1 LLLGVGINN
10 DSSEEESSSTD
21 EECVDKTESK
31 VRKRNRT
38 DSNMQS
44 SSLYNPDIEKDRVI
58 IPTFSDTIICYSTIE
73 GNFNLKICQY
83 FNIYYFHQYRR
94 RCIKFAN
101 LSQFLWIS
109 VQIDHNTISSDSP
122 LWRYAKTC
130 TERIKRRKI

>member
-1 LLLGVGINN
+1 MLSGVVINN

-38 DSNMQS
+38 DSDMQS
-44 SSLYNPDIEKDRVI
+44 SSLYNPDIGKDGVI
-58 IPTFSDTIICYSTIE
+58 IPTFSDTILCYSTIE
-73 GNFNLKICQY
+73 DNFKLKICQY
-83 FNIYYFHQYRR
+83 SNNYYFHQYRR
-94 RCIKFAN
+94 RYIKFAN

-109 VQIDHNTISSDSP
+109 VQIDHNPISSDSS

-130 TERIKRRKI
+130 TERYGGQL